1 MNKIYY
7 VIAKH
12 DDAIYNKYT
21 KKSMVG
27 KKPIIIEDSP
37 ELNSMTKKYNAGLK
51 RIKNLK
57 DDDIVVFLHED
68 ITILDNLFEG
78 RLLISFASYPDIGVL
93 GVYGSQAYIGG
104 GWWSYDRNHSVGAIK
119 QMSKDGTLYE
129 MRHAL
134 PPNTINTNMV
144 VVDGC
149 IMAIRGK
156 CLKQVQFD
164 ESMKGYHQYDNSY
177 CLEVL
182 LKTKYKLAVSDLNI
196 FHASEGSPD
205 ETWLQ
210 DSLSLI
216 NRYKELGLHMPLTSR
231 NIKEVN
237 YGKVQ

>member
-7 VIAKH
+7 IIAKH

-27 KKPIIIEDSP
+27 KKPILVEDAP
-37 ELNSMTKKYNAGLK
+37 ELDSMTKKYNAGLK

-57 DDDIVVFLHED
+57 DNDIVVFLHED
-68 ITILDNLFEG
+68 IIILDNLFEG
-78 RLLISFASYPDIGVL
+78 KLLLTFSSYPDVGVV

-104 GWWSYDRNHSVGAIK
+104 GWFSYDHKYSVGAIK
-119 QMSKDGTLYE
+119 SMRKDGTYYE

-134 PPNTINTNMV
+134 PPRSINRNMV
-144 VVDGC
+144 VVDGLM
-149 IMAIRGK
+149 MAIRGK

-164 ESMKGYHQYDNSY
+164 ESINGFHQYDNSY
-177 CLEVL
+177 CLEAL
-182 LKTKYKLAVSDLNI
+182 LKTEYKVAVTDLNI

-216 NRYKELGLHMPLTSR
+216 NRYKELGLQIPLTSR